1 MVIIATCKYIKYGAY
16 LDYATTAPFKPF
28 NKNVEWRL
36 ETKTSLLSTIVH
48 NHKASKYGA
57 G

>member
-1 MVIIATCKYIKYGAY
+1 
-16 LDYATTAPFKPF
+16 
-28 NKNVEWRL
+28 VEWRL

-57 G
+57 GWMKLQIGLNIQVINGNKRLKV